1 MSPGGASALRVVV
14 DGRTIVV
21 DPPRLLRIGR
31 AVESDV
37 LLAGDSVSRVHA
49 ELRPTRAGWVLV
61 DVSSAHGTFV
71 DGERVTELRLT
82 RETHVRCGPEGDG
95 SVFTV
100 IPGDAVVPVQ
110 QAAVPAVPADERPT
124 PAPAP
129 GQTPSDAGFEHTM
142 VVAPA
147 LRPGPTPGAEAAA
160 RTGPDL
166 LVTAQGREHRFTH
179 PATITVGR
187 LPDCTV
193 VLTDPVSSRLHGRID
208 AVPGGWFYT
217 NSSREGTFLDG
228 RRVDR
233 LAVKARVVLR
243 LGHPVAGPELA
254 VVPILSAQEEQS
266 RLARARWTRRLGVA
280 GVAAAVLLVL
290 VGSGVTAAVLLD
302 GAGPAQVG
310 GSSPSA
316 SSPGLLTGE
325 ELDSAKIATVLIGA
339 ESTDADGDPVS
350 WSGSGSIISSDGMI
364 LTNAHIAEP
373 QADGLAQQYGPTDEA
388 DPDYLEIALIEDA
401 DDSPAAPAYRARVV
415 VSDGFM
421 DVSVIQIYA
430 TVDGDPLE
438 DELDLPTIPIG
449 SSTALSTGEDVTVLG
464 FPGISGSAGVSVTR
478 GVISTFLDD
487 DRLGPRSEI
496 DTDARIAPGNSGGAA
511 IDNEARIVGIPSAT
525 FSQEGSSVVS
535 GRIRS
540 IDVVK
545 PLIAEAEDQT
555 SGSQD

>member
-1 MSPGGASALRVVV
+1 MSALRVVV

-31 AVESDV
+31 AVDSDI

-61 DVSSAHGTFV
+61 DVASAHGTFV

-82 RETHVRCGPEGDG
+82 RETRVRCGPEGDG

-100 IPGDAVVPVQ
+100 TPGDAVVPVQ
-110 QAAVPAVPADERPT
+110 HAAVPADERPG
-124 PAPAP
+124 PAP
-129 GQTPSDAGFEHTM
+129 GQTPPDAGFEHTM
-142 VVAPA
+142 VVAPTM
-147 LRPGPTPGAEAAA
+147 RPGPTPGAAAA

-166 LVTAQGREHRFTH
+166 LVAAQGREHRFTH

-208 AVPGGWFYT
+208 PVPGGWLYT

-228 RRVDR
+228 RRVER
-233 LAVKARVVLR
+233 LAVKGRVALR

-254 VVPILSAQEEQS
+254 VVPILSAQEEQG

-302 GAGPAQVG
+302 GADRAQVA
-310 GSSPSA
+310 GSSPSVPT
-316 SSPGLLTGE
+316 PGLLTGE

-339 ESTDADGDPVS
+339 ESTDVDGDPVS
-350 WSGSGSIISSDGMI
+350 WSGSGSIISSGGMI
-364 LTNAHIAEP
+364 LTNAHVAEP
-373 QADGLAQQYGPTDEA
+373 QAEGLAQQYGPAAEA
-388 DPDYLEIALIEDA
+388 DPDYLEIALLEDA
-401 DDSPAAPAYRARVV
+401 DDSTAAPAYRARVV

-430 TVDGDPLE
+430 TADGRPLE
-438 DELDLPTIPIG
+438 GELDLPTIPIG
-449 SSTALSTGEDVTVLG
+449 SSADLSTGEDVTVLG

-535 GRIRS
+535 GRLRS

-545 PLIAEAEDQT
+545 PLIAEAEDRT